1 MELNYARNG
10 RYFNKMY
17 GKLFTIC
24 FIVGFILIV
33 VGLLGNDSS
42 KYLIGGIVELAITI
56 ALLVLVSRSIPSDKE
71 IDQQLSIMAEQ
82 LSGMALNKHG
92 ITEDQV
98 QKVPPLIL
106 GGYMSELLGNNVKD
120 IARLVAGNIG
130 GELGSALADIG
141 IKAIEDG
148 TISGIKYKK
157 GKGGIIRSSA
167 ATFTIFLFSDNQV
180 FIYTLEFSLIAPEKK
195 ESSQEY
201 FYRDIVSISTET
213 AKSGSHI
220 FTIKI
225 SGGDSEKIPYGQE
238 EESDIQQKI
247 NAFRQLIREK
257 KNV

>member
-1 MELNYARNG
+1 
-10 RYFNKMY
+10 MY

-33 VGLLGNDSS
+33 AGLLGNDSS

-56 ALLVLVSRSIPSDKE
+56 ALLVLMSRSIPSDKE
-71 IDQQLSIMAEQ
+71 IDQQLSIMVDQ

-157 GKGGIIRSSA
+157 GRDGIIRSSA

-225 SGGDSEKIPYGQE
+225 SSGDSEKIPYGQE

>member
-1 MELNYARNG
+1 
-10 RYFNKMY
+10 MY
-17 GKLFTIC
+17 GKLFTIG
-24 FIVGFILIV
+24 FIVGIILIA
-33 VGLLGNDSS
+33 VGLLGNDSLS
-42 KYLIGGIVELAITI
+42 YLIGGIMVLAITI

-71 IDQQLSIMAEQ
+71 IDQQISIMMEQ
-82 LSGMALNKHG
+82 LNGMSLNKHG
-92 ITEDQV
+92 ITGDQV

-106 GGYMSELLGNNVKD
+106 GGYMSELMGNDVKNL
-120 IARLVAGNIG
+120 ARLVAGKVG
-130 GELGSALADIG
+130 GEFGSALADIG

-157 GKGGIIRSSA
+157 GRDGIIRSSA
-167 ATFTIFLFSDNQV
+167 AIFTIFLFSENQA

-195 ESSQEY
+195 EASQEY

-213 AKSGSHI
+213 AKSGSHV

-225 SGGDSEKIPYGQE
+225 SSGDSEKIPYCKE
-238 EESDIQQKI
+238 DASDIEQKI